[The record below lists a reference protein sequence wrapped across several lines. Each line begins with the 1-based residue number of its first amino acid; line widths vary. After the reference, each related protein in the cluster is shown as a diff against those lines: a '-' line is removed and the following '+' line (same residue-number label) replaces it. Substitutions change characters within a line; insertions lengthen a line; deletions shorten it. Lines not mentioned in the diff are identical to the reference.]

1 VPRQRAIGGEQGI
14 EEGERMETERAL
26 HDVPRG
32 HSQEL
37 IVRGSAV
44 LVRLLLHEGAG
55 AQVGDDDRRF

>member
-1 VPRQRAIGGEQGI
+1 
-14 EEGERMETERAL
+14 METESAL
-26 HDVPRG
+26 HNVPRG